1 MDALVLAEGEGEAH
15 TVGPSSRVTIKAGG
29 EETAGTFYLGESE
42 IEPGFPGP
50 PLHFHE
56 ALHDMFYVLRGRL
69 TVQLGDR
76 TVEAT
81 PGTFICVPPG
91 VRHTFS
97 NRSDQPV
104 QFLNLNTPSGW
115 EGYMRA
121 LGAAFTSSDPLTPEA
136 IGRIASQYDFKLS
149 DKP

>member
-50 PLHFHE
+50 PLHSHE

-104 QFLNLNTPSGW
+104 QFLNFNTPSGW
-115 EGYMRA
+115 EGYMRE
-121 LGAAFTSSDPLTPEA
+121 LGAASASSEPLTSEA
-136 IGRIASQYDFKLS
+136 IGRIASSYDFKLS
-149 DKP
+149 D